1 MSQENVEVIRG
12 GYEAFNRGEVESAI
26 TALGAPDFEFVPA
39 GRVPGVEDVYRGA
52 EGFRQFLRFFWGMF
66 DDARVEVHEF
76 LDAGDQVVARVT
88 NHGRGKQSGARGSWT
103 AWNVWTL
110 REGKVVRLQAFLT
123 EAEALEAVGLRE

>member
-76 LDAGDQVVARVT
+76 LDTVVELSPEDTRDDIALLVARVI
-88 NHGRGKQSGARGSWT
+88 GPR
-103 AWNVWTL
+103 
-110 REGKVVRLQAFLT
+110 
-123 EAEALEAVGLRE
+123 